1 MLRCELIERVSAKY
15 PNLRRRDVDRMVDA
29 IFESITAVL
38 ARGDRVEI
46 RGFGV
51 FSVRRRTARR
61 GRNPR
66 TGENVLVGPKAV
78 PFFKTGKE
86 MRDRV
91 NSAEMGTMIWSQSQT
106 STVGAAKIKRPRAD
120 EQLGQEAVRFQM
132 PGVGD

>member
-1 MLRCELIERVSAKY
+1 MLRCELIERASAKY

-29 IFESITAVL
+29 IFESITAAL

-46 RGFGV
+46 RGFGA
-51 FSVRRRTARR
+51 FSVRRRMARH

-91 NSAEMGTMIWSQSQT
+91 NSAMTWSQSQT
-106 STVGAAKIKRPRAD
+106 STIGAAKIRRPRAD
-120 EQLGQEAVRFQM
+120 EQFGQEAVRSQM